1 MMREMSDTI
10 QDLAMAYGER
20 NTIEA
25 CSVFLSNLKNTGN
38 KKVMDIVFRVFAID
52 ILKRDLGFYLVN
64 GAVSRGAAKNMI
76 ELQNVL
82 IKDMASNVDSLIG
95 SLNVPIDQLHVPIAT
110 DFEKYY
116 ASENFGEVTNARM

>member
-25 CSVFLSNLKNTGN
+25 CSIFLSNLKNTEN

-76 ELQNVL
+76 EL
-82 IKDMASNVDSLIG
+82 
-95 SLNVPIDQLHVPIAT
+95 
-110 DFEKYY
+110 
-116 ASENFGEVTNARM
+116 